1 MREHWVEQLTQDL
14 RYALRTLRR
23 APAFAALVIATL
35 AVGIAANATIFS
47 VVDAVFLRPFPYA
60 APDRLVQIFQTAKDK
75 PSNYGNS
82 SLPNF
87 QDWRKAVHTF
97 SGLVATVGG
106 GANLTTGSE
115 AERISTIA
123 ATANMFD
130 VLGIHPVFGRGFAP
144 GEDEGAGA
152 NVAVLSDG
160 FWRRRFGGDADV
172 IGRVIDVDG
181 KPMTIIGV
189 MPRDF
194 VFPAG
199 TPAPDLWRPLG
210 TSTAMFTGR
219 GQRFLDVYGRIA
231 PSFTF
236 AQAAT
241 EMRQIAARLEQ
252 QYPDDNTNNSIA
264 LIPLREAV
272 AGSVRQPLFVLLGA
286 VLLVLVVA
294 CANVASLLLARAAT
308 RQHDVAVRLALGAG
322 RARLTRQFLTESI
335 ILALAGAVVGTLGA
349 WIVLRAAGSIGGRF
363 LPIPGAIPLDA

>member
-1 MREHWVEQLTQDL
+1 MREHWVEQLGQDL
-14 RYALRTLRR
+14 RYTLRTLRR
-23 APAFAALVIATL
+23 APAFAALVIGTL
-35 AVGIAANATIFS
+35 AVGIGANATIFS

-60 APDRLVQIFQTAKDK
+60 APERLVQIFQTAKDR

-97 SGLVATVGG
+97 AGLVGAMGG

-115 AERISTIA
+115 AERITTIS
-123 ATANMFD
+123 ATANLFD
-130 VLGIHPVFGRGFAP
+130 VLGVHPVIGRGFAAR
-144 GEDEGAGA
+144 EDEGGGA

-160 FWRRRFGGDADV
+160 FWRRRFGGDPGV
-172 IGRVIDVDG
+172 IGRVIDIDG

-199 TPAPDLWRPLG
+199 ASTPDLWRPLG

-231 PSFTF
+231 PPFTF
-236 AQAAT
+236 AQASA
-241 EMRQIAARLEQ
+241 ELRQIAARLEQ
-252 QYPDDNTNNSIA
+252 LYPDDNANNTVQ
-264 LIPLREAV
+264 LIPLRDAV

-286 VLLVLVVA
+286 V
-294 CANVASLLLARAAT
+294 
-308 RQHDVAVRLALGAG
+308 
-322 RARLTRQFLTESI
+322 
-335 ILALAGAVVGTLGA
+335 
-349 WIVLRAAGSIGGRF
+349 
-363 LPIPGAIPLDA
+363 